1 MLKIAIITLNPGV
14 DRIVYL
20 PTPLCPGTMNRSTHT
35 VMNQGSKGANQAI
48 MLSSLGEK
56 PTYYAFTGGA
66 MGDFCESFTRD
77 LDISSRFFPTECG
90 VRLNIKVID
99 SKGGCT
105 ELNEKGGPV
114 TEQELKNLIQALQDD
129 IKSYDMVSLC
139 GSIPQAVEKSV
150 YNSIITMA
158 KEAGIPTV
166 LDCDGEA
173 LSLGLQAK
181 PLLIKPNRREL
192 AGLIGEKEE
201 KLKDIDLLVEACG
214 KAVFHYDTN
223 VICTL
228 DEDGSVYVGR
238 EGVWRIGVA
247 KVPLR
252 GFSGAG
258 DTYLSAYL
266 HKRYGEK
273 CPIEDSLRYAA
284 AASCAKIAKEG
295 TTLPTP
301 AEIEALISQISVEK
315 LK

>member
-1 MLKIAIITLNPGV
+1 MKIAVITLNPGV

-20 PTPLCPGTMNRSTHT
+20 PTPLHPGTMNRSTHT
-35 VMNQGSKGANQAI
+35 VMNQGSKGANQAM
-48 MLSSLGEK
+48 MLSSLGEE
-56 PTYYAFTGGA
+56 PVYYSFTGGA
-66 MGDFCESFTRD
+66 MGDFCESFTREQG
-77 LDISSRFFPTECG
+77 IPSRMVPTACG

-99 SKGGCT
+99 SEGGCT

-114 TEQELKNLIQALQDD
+114 TEEELGQMLRALQND
-129 IKSYDMVSLC
+129 IRTYDMVSLC
-139 GSIPQAVEKSV
+139 GSIPQGVEKSV

-158 KEAGIPTV
+158 REAGVPAV

-181 PLLIKPNRREL
+181 PMLIKPNRREL
-192 AGLIGEKEE
+192 AGLIGENEE
-201 KLKDIDLLVEACG
+201 KLKDVDFLVEACG
-214 KAVFHYDTN
+214 KVVFHYDTD

-228 DEDGSVYVGR
+228 DEDGSVFVGKS
-238 EGVWRIGVA
+238 GVWKVGVA

-266 HKRYGEK
+266 HKRYGER
-273 CPIEDSLRYAA
+273 CSEEESLRYAA

-295 TTLPTP
+295 TTLPSP
-301 AEIEALISQISVEK
+301 SEIDALLTEISVEK
-315 LK
+315 IK

>member
-1 MLKIAIITLNPGV
+1 MRIAVITLNPGV

-20 PTPLCPGTMNRSTHT
+20 PTPLKPGTMNRSTHT

-48 MLSSLGEK
+48 MLSSLGET

-66 MGDFCESFTRD
+66 MGAFCESFTRD
-77 LDISSRFFPTECG
+77 LHISSRFFATECG

-99 SKGGCT
+99 SEGGCT

-114 TEQELKNLIQALQDD
+114 TERELNELLKSFKDD
-129 IKSYDMVSLC
+129 ILNYDMVSLC
-139 GSIPQAVEKSV
+139 GSIPQGVEKSV
-150 YNSIITMA
+150 YNSIICMA
-158 KEAGIPTV
+158 HEKNIPTV

-173 LSLGLQAK
+173 LSFGLQAK
-181 PLLIKPNRREL
+181 PALIKPNCREL
-192 AGLIGEKEE
+192 AGLIGEDEE
-201 KLKDIDLLVEACG
+201 KLRDIEFLVEACG
-214 KAVFHYDTN
+214 KVVFHYDTD

-228 DEDGSVYVGR
+228 DEDGSVFVSR
-238 EGVWRIGVA
+238 DSVWKIGVA

-266 HKRYGEK
+266 HKRYGERL
-273 CPIEDSLRYAA
+273 PVPEALRYAA

-295 TTLPTP
+295 TTLP
-301 AEIEALISQISVEK
+301 AVEEIEALLPQITVERIR
-315 LK
+315 

>member
-1 MLKIAIITLNPGV
+1 MKIAVITLNPGV

-20 PTPLCPGTMNRSTHT
+20 PMPLSVGTMNRSIHT
-35 VMNQGSKGANQAI
+35 VMNQGSKGANQAM
-48 MLSSLGEK
+48 MLKAFGEE
-56 PTYYAFTGGA
+56 PVYYAFTGGA
-66 MGDFCESFTRD
+66 MGDFCESFTRERG
-77 LDISSRFFPTECG
+77 ISSRFFPTSCG

-99 SKGGCT
+99 SDGGCT

-114 TEQELKNLIQALQDD
+114 TAFELETMLKSLQDD
-129 IKSYDMVSLC
+129 ISQYDMISLC
-139 GSIPQAVEKSV
+139 GSIPQGVEKSV

-158 KEAGIPTV
+158 REAGIPTV

-192 AGLIGEKEE
+192 AGLIGVDEE
-201 KLKDIDLLVEACG
+201 KLKDIDFLVEACG
-214 KAVFHYDTN
+214 KAVLHYDTD

-228 DEDGSVYVGR
+228 DEDGSVFVGH
-238 EGVWRIGVA
+238 EGVYRVGVA

-266 HKRYGEK
+266 HRRYGEK
-273 CPIEDSLRYAA
+273 CSIEDSLRYAA
-284 AASCAKIAKEG
+284 AASCAKIALEG
-295 TTLPTP
+295 TTLPTV
-301 AEIEALISQISVEK
+301 EQIEALVGEICVEK
-315 LK
+315 IR

>member
-1 MLKIAIITLNPGV
+1 MKIAIITLNPGV

-20 PTPLCPGTMNRSTHT
+20 SAPLQPGTMNRSTHT

-48 MLSSLGEK
+48 MLSSLGEA

-77 LDISSRFFPTECG
+77 LNISSRFFPTECG

-99 SKGGCT
+99 SEGGCT

-114 TEQELKNLIQALQDD
+114 SDREMNRLLDSLRDD
-129 IKSYDMVSLC
+129 IRNYDMVSLC

-158 KEAGIPTV
+158 REAGIPTV

-181 PLLIKPNRREL
+181 PALIKPNRREL
-192 AGLIGEKEE
+192 AGLIGENEE
-201 KLKDIDLLVEACG
+201 KLKDIDFLVEACG
-214 KAVFHYDTN
+214 KAVFHYDTD

-228 DEDGSVYVGR
+228 DEDGSVYVGK
-238 EGVWRIGVA
+238 EGVWKIGVA
-247 KVPLR
+247 RVPLR

-273 CPIEDSLRYAA
+273 CSVEESLRYAA
-284 AASCAKIAKEG
+284 AASCANIAKVG

-301 AEIEALISQISVEK
+301 AEIEALVSQISVQK
-315 LK
+315 IK

>member
-1 MLKIAIITLNPGV
+1 MKIAVITLNPGV

-20 PTPLCPGTMNRSTHT
+20 PMPLSVGTMNRSIHT
-35 VMNQGSKGANQAI
+35 VMNQGSKGANQAM
-48 MLSSLGEK
+48 MLKAFGEE
-56 PTYYAFTGGA
+56 PVYYAFTGGA
-66 MGDFCESFTRD
+66 MGDFCESFTRERG
-77 LDISSRFFPTECG
+77 ISSRFFPTSCG

-99 SKGGCT
+99 SDGGCT

-114 TEQELKNLIQALQDD
+114 TAFELETMLKSLQDD
-129 IKSYDMVSLC
+129 ISQYDMISLC
-139 GSIPQAVEKSV
+139 GSIPQGVEKSV

-158 KEAGIPTV
+158 REAGIPTV

-192 AGLIGEKEE
+192 AGLIGVDEE
-201 KLKDIDLLVEACG
+201 KLKDIDFLVEACG
-214 KAVFHYDTN
+214 KAVLHYDTD

-228 DEDGSVYVGR
+228 DEDGSVFVGH
-238 EGVWRIGVA
+238 EGVYRVGVA

-266 HKRYGEK
+266 HRRYGEK
-273 CPIEDSLRYAA
+273 CSIEDSLRYAA
-284 AASCAKIAKEG
+284 AASCAKIALEG
-295 TTLPTP
+295 TTLPTVEQIK
-301 AEIEALISQISVEK
+301 ALVGEICVEK
-315 LK
+315 IR

>member
-1 MLKIAIITLNPGV
+1 MKIAVITLNPGV

-20 PTPLCPGTMNRSTHT
+20 PTPLMPGTMNRSTHT

-48 MLSSLGEK
+48 MLSTLGEE

-77 LDISSRFFPTECG
+77 LHIHSHFVPTECG

-99 SKGGCT
+99 SEGGCT

-114 TEQELKNLIQALQDD
+114 TKKELNMLLDILQDD
-129 IKSYDMVSLC
+129 IRRYDMISLC
-139 GSIPQAVEKSV
+139 GSIPQGVEKSV
-150 YNSIITMA
+150 YNSIIHMA
-158 KEAGIPTV
+158 HQANIPTV

-181 PLLIKPNRREL
+181 PTLIKPNRREL
-192 AGLIGEKEE
+192 SGLIGEKEE
-201 KLKDIDLLVEACG
+201 KLRDIDFLVEACG
-214 KAVFHYDTN
+214 KVFFQYDTD

-228 DEDGSVYVGR
+228 DEDGSVYVGKD
-238 EGVWRIGVA
+238 GAWKIGVA

-258 DTYLSAYL
+258 DTYLSAYI
-266 HKRYGEK
+266 HQRYGEGK
-273 CPIEDSLRYAA
+273 SIPDSLRYAA
-284 AASCAKIAKEG
+284 AASGAKIAKEG
-295 TTLPTP
+295 TTLPT
-301 AEIEALISQISVEK
+301 AEEIEELLLQISVEQIR
-315 LK
+315 

>member
-1 MLKIAIITLNPGV
+1 MNIAIITLNPGV

-20 PTPLCPGTMNRSTHT
+20 PTPLHPGTMNRSTHT
-35 VMNQGSKGANQAI
+35 VMNQGSKGANQAM
-48 MLSSLGEK
+48 MLSSLGEN
-56 PTYYAFTGGA
+56 PTYYAFSGGA
-66 MGDFCESFTRD
+66 MGHFCESFTRD
-77 LDISSRFFPTECG
+77 LGISSRFFSTECG

-99 SKGGCT
+99 SEGGCT

-114 TEQELKNLIQALQDD
+114 TEEELKKLLDALQYD
-129 IKSYDMVSLC
+129 IRGYDMVSLC
-139 GSIPQAVEKSV
+139 GSIPQGVEKSV
-150 YNSIITMA
+150 YNSIITFA
-158 KEAGIPTV
+158 REAGIPTV

-192 AGLIGEKEE
+192 AGLIGEDEE
-201 KLKDIDLLVEACG
+201 KLKDIDFLVKSCG
-214 KAVFHYDTN
+214 KVVFHYDTD

-228 DEDGSVYVGR
+228 DEDGSVFVGK
-238 EGVWRIGVA
+238 EGVWKIGVA
-247 KVPLR
+247 SVPLR

-273 CPIEDSLRYAA
+273 CSMEDSLRYAA

-301 AEIEALISQISVEK
+301 AEIDALLDRISVERIK
-315 LK
+315 

>member
-1 MLKIAIITLNPGV
+1 MKIAVITLNPGV

-20 PTPLCPGTMNRSTHT
+20 PMPLSVGTMNRSTHT
-35 VMNQGSKGANQAI
+35 VMNQGSKGANQAM
-48 MLSSLGEK
+48 MLKAFGEE
-56 PTYYAFTGGA
+56 PVYYAFTGGA
-66 MGDFCESFTRD
+66 MGDFCESFTRERG
-77 LDISSRFFPTECG
+77 ISSCFFPTSCG

-99 SKGGCT
+99 SDGGCT

-114 TEQELKNLIQALQDD
+114 TAFELETMLKSLQDD
-129 IKSYDMVSLC
+129 ISQYDMISLC
-139 GSIPQAVEKSV
+139 GSIPQGVEKSV

-158 KEAGIPTV
+158 REAGIPTV

-192 AGLIGEKEE
+192 AGLIGVDEE
-201 KLKDIDLLVEACG
+201 KLKDIEFLVEACG
-214 KAVFHYDTN
+214 KAVFHYDTD

-228 DEDGSVYVGR
+228 DEDGSVFVGH
-238 EGVWRIGVA
+238 EGVYRVGVA

-266 HKRYGEK
+266 HRRYGEK
-273 CPIEDSLRYAA
+273 CSIEDSLRYAA
-284 AASCAKIAKEG
+284 AASCAKIALEG
-295 TTLPTP
+295 TTLPTV
-301 AEIEALISQISVEK
+301 EQIEALVGEICVEK
-315 LK
+315 IR

>member
-1 MLKIAIITLNPGV
+1 MKIAVITLNPGV

-20 PTPLCPGTMNRSTHT
+20 PAPLAPNTMNRSGHT

-48 MLSSLGEK
+48 MLSTLGEQ

-77 LDISSRFFPTECG
+77 KNIDSRFIPTSCG

-99 SKGGCT
+99 SEGGCT

-114 TEQELKNLIQALQDD
+114 SEEELTSLLQALQYDMN
-129 IKSYDMVSLC
+129 SYDMVSLC
-139 GSIPQAVEKSV
+139 GSIPQGVEKSV
-150 YNSIITMA
+150 YNSIIRMA
-158 KEAGIPTV
+158 HEANIPTV

-181 PLLIKPNRREL
+181 PALIKPNRREL
-192 AGLIGEKEE
+192 AGLIGENEE
-201 KLKDIDLLVEACG
+201 KLRDIDFLVEACG
-214 KAVFHYDTN
+214 KVVFHYDTD

-228 DEDGSVYVGR
+228 DEDGSVFVGH
-238 EGVWRIGVA
+238 EGVWKIGVA

-266 HKRYGEK
+266 HKRYGEEL
-273 CPIEDSLRYAA
+273 PIPEALRYAA

-295 TTLPTP
+295 TTLPTLE
-301 AEIEALISQISVEK
+301 EIEALLPQITVEQIR
-315 LK
+315 

>member
-1 MLKIAIITLNPGV
+1 MRIAVITLNPGV

-20 PTPLCPGTMNRSTHT
+20 PTPLHPGTMNRSTHT
-35 VMNQGSKGANQAI
+35 VMNQGSKGANQAM
-48 MLSSLGEK
+48 MLSSLGEE
-56 PTYYAFTGGA
+56 PVYYSFTGGA
-66 MGDFCESFTRD
+66 MGDFCESFTRERG
-77 LDISSRFFPTECG
+77 IPSRMIPTACG

-99 SKGGCT
+99 SEGGCT

-114 TEQELKNLIQALQDD
+114 TEEEIAQMLNALQND
-129 IKSYDMVSLC
+129 IRTYDMVSLC
-139 GSIPQAVEKSV
+139 GSIPQGVEKSV

-158 KEAGIPTV
+158 REAGVPAV

-181 PLLIKPNRREL
+181 PMLIKPNRREL
-192 AGLIGEKEE
+192 AGLIGENEE
-201 KLKDIDLLVEACG
+201 KLKDMDFLVEACG
-214 KAVFHYDTN
+214 KVVFHYDTN

-228 DEDGSVYVGR
+228 DEDGSVLVGKS
-238 EGVWRIGVA
+238 GVWKIGVA

-266 HKRYGEK
+266 HKRYGER
-273 CPIEDSLRYAA
+273 CSEEEALRYAA

-295 TTLPTP
+295 TTLPSP
-301 AEIEALISQISVEK
+301 AEIEALLTEISVEK
-315 LK
+315 IK

>member
-1 MLKIAIITLNPGV
+1 MKIAIVTLNPGV

-20 PTPLCPGTMNRSTHT
+20 PTPLTPGTMNRSTHT
-35 VMNQGSKGANQAI
+35 VMNQGSKGANQAM
-48 MLSSLGEK
+48 MLSALGEQ

-77 LDISSRFFPTECG
+77 IGMDSHFIPTACG

-99 SKGGCT
+99 SAGGCT

-114 TEQELKNLIQALQDD
+114 SEGELKILLDTLKHD
-129 IKSYDMVSLC
+129 ILDYDMISLC
-139 GSIPQAVEKSV
+139 GSIPQGVEKSV
-150 YNSIITMA
+150 YNSIIRMA
-158 KEAGIPTV
+158 RDAGIPTV

-173 LSLGLQAK
+173 LSLGLEAN
-181 PLLIKPNRREL
+181 PALIKPNRREL
-192 AGLIGEKEE
+192 SGLIGEDEE
-201 KLKDIDLLVEACG
+201 KLRDIEFLVEACG
-214 KAVFHYDTN
+214 KVVFHHDTD

-228 DEDGSVYVGR
+228 DEDGSVFVGKD
-238 EGVWRIGVA
+238 GVWKIGVA

-258 DTYLSAYL
+258 DTYLSAFV

-273 CPIEDSLRYAA
+273 LPISDALRYAA

-295 TTLPTP
+295 TTLPTVE
-301 AEIEALISQISVEK
+301 EIEALISQISVER